1 MAKINKTF
9 HRLRTLTYYVS
20 DMAAA
25 KKWYTQVLGFEPY
38 FDQPFYIGYNVGGFE
53 LGLVPS
59 EKTTVFGNNTVVYLG
74 VDDAKESLQRLLN
87 LGAKLH
93 HDIQDVGEGILV
105 GAVLDPF
112 GNIFGVIQNPLFKI
126 EE

>member
-1 MAKINKTF
+1 MSKTNRPF
-9 HRLRTLTYYVS
+9 HGLRTLTYYVS

-25 KKWYTQVLGFEPY
+25 KKWYSQVLGFEPY
-38 FDQPFYIGYNVGGFE
+38 FDQPFYVGYNVGGFE
-53 LGLVPS
+53 LGLVPA
-59 EKTTVFGNNTVVYLG
+59 EKDTHFGNNVVTYLG
-74 VDDAKESLQRLLN
+74 VDDARNSLQRLLN

-112 GNIFGVIQNPLFKI
+112 GNIFGVIENSQFKI

>member
-1 MAKINKTF
+1 MSKSNKPF
-9 HRLRTLTYYVS
+9 HGLRTLTYYVP

-25 KKWYTQVLGFEPY
+25 KKWYSQILGFEPY

-53 LGLVPS
+53 LGLVPA
-59 EKTTVFGNNTVVYLG
+59 ETTTVFGNNAVVYLG
-74 VDDAKESLQRLLN
+74 VDDAKTSLQRLLS
-87 LGAKLH
+87 LGASLH

-112 GNIFGVIQNPLFKI
+112 GNIFGVIENPQFKI